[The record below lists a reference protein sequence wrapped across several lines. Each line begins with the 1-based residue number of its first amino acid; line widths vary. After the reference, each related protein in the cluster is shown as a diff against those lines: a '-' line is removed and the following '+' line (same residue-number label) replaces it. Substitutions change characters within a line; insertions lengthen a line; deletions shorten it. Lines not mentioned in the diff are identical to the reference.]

1 MCVFL
6 VQCVNTNTDPRKVSN
21 SLLKTI
27 TVGSQDSV
35 HVYAVKR
42 SERPISVKRSER
54 PISVKRS
61 ERPIS
66 VKQNEISISSIE
78 PVSLIKC
85 NGYNAVLNISTQFL
99 GICFL
104 LLLHT
109 TKKASRRMA
118 PLVQRDTH
126 CGGLVLIAGQSAAL
140 HFQPAAFLFHS
151 SLCISHHHQR

>member
-1 MCVFL
+1 MTDQTGTCVCFWFSVSTQTL
-6 VQCVNTNTDPRKVSN
+6 PRKVSN

-54 PISVKRS
+54 PISVK
-61 ERPIS
+61 
-66 VKQNEISISSIE
+66 QNEISVSSIE